1 MSLLDITTIRTL
13 DYVRKAIRER
23 ISLRFPREKLS
34 TRTPAKV
41 RSEILDVLR
50 GLESL
55 EIVEEVDANADGVVV
70 ERNLQDANRLDAKIP
85 TDVVNGLHVFA
96 GRIDLLL

>member
-1 MSLLDITTIRTL
+1 M
-13 DYVRKAIRER
+13 
-23 ISLRFPREKLS
+23 RFPREKLS
-34 TRTPAKV
+34 TRTPPKV

-50 GLESL
+50 GLENL

-70 ERNLQDANRLDAKIP
+70 ERDLQDANRLDAKIP